1 MSSLISHRRLLASIL
16 CSLILFVGV
25 RSQENNLPVQK
36 PRFESVIEQYLKQD
50 STQPPAKGTILFVGS
65 SIFRKWTHLT
75 EQMAPL
81 PVFNRAFGGSRTDEV
96 LYFMDKIVLP
106 YEPAIVVYYCGSNDI
121 NAGERPRG
129 IFGRF
134 KEFSQRVQA
143 RLPQT
148 HILYVSINRAPQKKD
163 RWDLVDSTN
172 NLVREYCAT
181 VPRHIFIDVNP
192 VLFDAKG
199 QPRLDM
205 YVSDQLHLTDKAYE
219 EFTTVI
225 KPVVERVWLKKTAR

>member
-1 MSSLISHRRLLASIL
+1 MNNVVCRMRIFVIASVV
-16 CSLILFVGV
+16 LILSCIALAQDA
-25 RSQENNLPVQK
+25 RTSAPA
-36 PRFESVIEQYLKQD
+36 PRFASVIEQYLKQD

-65 SIFRKWTHLT
+65 SIFRKWTRLT

-81 PVFNRAFGGSRTDEV
+81 PVFNRAFGGSRTAEV
-96 LYFMDKIVLP
+96 LYYMDRIVLP
-106 YEPAIVVYYCGSNDI
+106 YEPAIIVYYCGSNDI
-121 NAGERPRG
+121 NAGERPRA

-148 HILYVSINRAPQKKD
+148 HLLYVSINRAPQKKV

-172 NLVREYCAT
+172 TLVREYCA
-181 VPRHIFIDVNP
+181 VAPRHIFIDVNP
-192 VLFDAKG
+192 VLFDAGG

-219 EFTTVI
+219 EYTTVI
-225 KPVVERVWLKKTAR
+225 KPVVERVWRMKRGE